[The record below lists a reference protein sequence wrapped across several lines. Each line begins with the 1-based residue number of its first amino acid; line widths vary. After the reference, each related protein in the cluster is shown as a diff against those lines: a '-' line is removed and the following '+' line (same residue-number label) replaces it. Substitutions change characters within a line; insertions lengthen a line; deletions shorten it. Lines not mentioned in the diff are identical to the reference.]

1 MPPDPVPYLLWLG
14 LPNPKVHES
23 VDTLVATA
31 YSYIVTKR
39 EKLIAKA
46 LNNPKGLSFQ
56 DFQQLLR
63 GASWT
68 FDHQRGSHQIWY
80 SPTGHRLSI
89 QEAHDGKAK
98 GYQVEQ
104 FITQFESENENGDD

>member
-1 MPPDPVPYLLWLG
+1 M
-14 LPNPKVHES
+14 
-23 VDTLVATA
+23 
-31 YSYIVTKR
+31 TKR

-63 GASWT
+63 SAGWM
-68 FDHQRGSHQIWY
+68 FEHQRGSHQIWR
-80 SPTGHRLSI
+80 SLTGHRLSI
-89 QEAHDGKAK
+89 QEGQAGKAK

-104 FITQFESENENGDD
+104 FIILYEREEDGNN

>member
-1 MPPDPVPYLLWLG
+1 M
-14 LPNPKVHES
+14 
-23 VDTLVATA
+23 
-31 YSYIVTKR
+31 TKR
-39 EKLIAKA
+39 NKLIAKA
-46 LNNPKGLSFQ
+46 LNNPKGLSFE

-63 GASWT
+63 SSAWT

-89 QEAHDGKAK
+89 QQGRDGKAK

-104 FITQFESENENGDD
+104 FMTQLESEDKNAENGSI

>member
-1 MPPDPVPYLLWLG
+1 M
-14 LPNPKVHES
+14 
-23 VDTLVATA
+23 
-31 YSYIVTKR
+31 TKC
-39 EKLIAKA
+39 EKRIAKA

-89 QEAHDGKAK
+89 QEGRDGNAK

-104 FITQFESENENGDD
+104 FITQFESEDENGDD

>member
-1 MPPDPVPYLLWLG
+1 M
-14 LPNPKVHES
+14 
-23 VDTLVATA
+23 VDTLFATA
-31 YSYIVTKR
+31 YSYTVTKC

-89 QEAHDGKAK
+89 QETHDGKAK

>member
-1 MPPDPVPYLLWLG
+1 M
-14 LPNPKVHES
+14 
-23 VDTLVATA
+23 
-31 YSYIVTKR
+31 TKR

-46 LNNPKGLSFQ
+46 FNNQKGLSFQ

-63 GASWT
+63 VARWT

-89 QEAHDGKAK
+89 QEGREGKAK
-98 GYQVEQ
+98 FYQVEQ
-104 FITQFESENENGDD
+104 FITQYEVENGND

>member
-1 MPPDPVPYLLWLG
+1 M
-14 LPNPKVHES
+14 
-23 VDTLVATA
+23 
-31 YSYIVTKR
+31 TKR
-39 EKLIAKA
+39 DKLIDKA

-63 GASWT
+63 GANWT

-80 SPTGHRLSI
+80 SPIGHRLSI
-89 QEAHDGKAK
+89 QEGRDGKVK

-104 FITQFESENENGDD
+104 FITQFRSENGDD

>member
-1 MPPDPVPYLLWLG
+1 M
-14 LPNPKVHES
+14 
-23 VDTLVATA
+23 
-31 YSYIVTKR
+31 TKR
-39 EKLIAKA
+39 AKLIAKA

-63 GASWT
+63 SANWT

-80 SPTGHRLSI
+80 SPSGHRLSI
-89 QEAHDGKAK
+89 QEGRNGKAK

-104 FITQFESENENGDD
+104 FITVFEIEDDD